1 MGSGYFG
8 IPKMGNSNDN
18 KSSSSRKTKKS
29 SSEKPKQPQRGLGVA
44 QLEQIRLRS
53 QLGCSGFT
61 STTAPVTFH
70 QEDMRLQGVPSYGVQ
85 QSSSTSYNPYYSQP
99 CSSPST
105 SSTPYAHHPN
115 FMMVFGDHERSNL
128 RYQDSQPSTATRWNP
143 NGILESS
150 NYTQLGDRIGY
161 FEDSRHQR
169 IDFLKSMGSSNQNS
183 ESCEQD
189 EVDLEL
195 RLSL

>member
-8 IPKMGNSNDN
+8 IPKMGNSND
-18 KSSSSRKTKKS
+18 KSSSSSRKSKKS
-29 SSEKPKQPQRGLGVA
+29 GSEKPKQPQRGLGVA

-53 QLGCSGFT
+53 QMGCSGFN
-61 STTAPVTFH
+61 SSPAPATFH
-70 QEDMRLQGVPSYGVQ
+70 QEDVRLQGLQSYGVQ
-85 QSSSTSYNPYYSQP
+85 QSSTSYNNPYYSQ
-99 CSSPST
+99 STSPST
-105 SSTPYAHHPN
+105 SSTSYAHHPN

-128 RYQDSQPSTATRWNP
+128 RYQDSQPSSAQRWNP

-150 NYTQLGDRIGY
+150 TYTQAGAIPRHRISY
-161 FEDSRHQR
+161 YEDSRHQR
-169 IDFLKSMGSSNQNS
+169 IDFLRNSQNS
-183 ESCEQD
+183 ESSDQE